1 LDDKA
6 KWKLKYKKLEDAN
19 TALRNEVRAMH
30 KARLTRELALA
41 REFQRE
47 FRKQLATLITAA
59 FGFVAALFW
68 NTAIKDAINAFVPP
82 AQSWV
87 GETFVAVLVTFIA
100 VLAIWFVSRGTGEK
114 RELPPQEPAKAGTIK

>member
-1 LDDKA
+1 
-6 KWKLKYKKLEDAN
+6 
-19 TALRNEVRAMH
+19 MH
-30 KARLTRELALA
+30 KARLSRELELA

-47 FRKQLATLITAA
+47 FRKQLATLVTAA

-87 GETFVAVLVTFIA
+87 GEMLVAVFVTFIA

-114 RELPPQEPAKAGTIK
+114 RELPKQEPAKPSTL